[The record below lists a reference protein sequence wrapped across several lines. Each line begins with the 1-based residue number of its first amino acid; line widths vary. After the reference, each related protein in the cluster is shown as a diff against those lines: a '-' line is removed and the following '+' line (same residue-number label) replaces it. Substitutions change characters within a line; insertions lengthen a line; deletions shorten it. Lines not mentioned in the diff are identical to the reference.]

1 MSALAQFAYALSP
14 RSSASFCGLRLRRCY
29 RAWALFFVQQLLF
42 LQNQFIFLH
51 GKQIFL
57 QNIKPFYRFLGL
69 FCQKS
74 RFTLFKKVLVYILN
88 EKIRLLQEEFF
99 MKRLFVGVS
108 AVLLAASVFA
118 NGAQDK
124 KSASSAEWKPAKDVN
139 VVVAYKAGSGTDT
152 GARILCSIA
161 EKYVGKTLVIQN
173 KPGADGKI
181 GYTSLVTSKPDG
193 YTIGFI
199 NLPTF
204 NSLAAEKGSV
214 FSKDSVVPIVNHL
227 FEPSVVVVKKDA
239 PWNTIEEFIEYCKAN
254 PGKVLCSTNGVKA
267 SNHIGIQLLA
277 KAAGFKV
284 NCIPYGG
291 TADQLL
297 ALRQGE
303 VQVSVPK
310 AGDVASLIG
319 ENGEL
324 KVLASYTDERLE
336 DMPNVPT
343 LKEKGYKLVY
353 GSARALVAPAG
364 TPQEIIDFYV
374 KAFTETMKDAE
385 NIEKSKNAG
394 LSLSY
399 MSPEVLGQ
407 FIDSEDDFVRNTLPT
422 LFD

>member
-1 MSALAQFAYALSP
+1 M
-14 RSSASFCGLRLRRCY
+14 
-29 RAWALFFVQQLLF
+29 
-42 LQNQFIFLH
+42 
-51 GKQIFL
+51 
-57 QNIKPFYRFLGL
+57 
-69 FCQKS
+69 
-74 RFTLFKKVLVYILN
+74 
-88 EKIRLLQEEFF
+88 
-99 MKRLFVGVS
+99 
-108 AVLLAASVFA
+108 
-118 NGAQDK
+118 
-124 KSASSAEWKPAKDVN
+124 
-139 VVVAYKAGSGTDT
+139 
-152 GARILCSIA
+152 
-161 EKYVGKTLVIQN
+161 
-173 KPGADGKI
+173 
-181 GYTSLVTSKPDG
+181 
-193 YTIGFI
+193 
-199 NLPTF
+199 
-204 NSLAAEKGSV
+204 
-214 FSKDSVVPIVNHL
+214 
-227 FEPSVVVVKKDA
+227 
-239 PWNTIEEFIEYCKAN
+239 
-254 PGKVLCSTNGVKA
+254 
-267 SNHIGIQLLA
+267 
-277 KAAGFKV
+277 
-284 NCIPYGG
+284 
-291 TADQLL
+291 
-297 ALRQGE
+297 RQGE